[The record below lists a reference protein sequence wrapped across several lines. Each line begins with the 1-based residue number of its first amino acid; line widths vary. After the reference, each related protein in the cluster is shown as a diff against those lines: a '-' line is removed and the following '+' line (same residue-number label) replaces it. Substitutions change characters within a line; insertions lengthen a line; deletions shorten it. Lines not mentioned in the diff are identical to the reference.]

1 MSFGASDRG
10 GSDLDDI
17 VDDHPPLG
25 ARVLPNGIGH
35 SPFGGG
41 PQGTIATR
49 APTPGRAVT
58 SLTANVSSV
67 SVSPNGW
74 LADTRYSMGIAPPE
88 SLQRLLSAGDQGERD
103 RCWAAFLAEFSAL
116 ILYTARS
123 LGGER
128 DAAMDRYTFVLD
140 ALQAEDC
147 RRLRR
152 FTTEGSGKFT
162 TWLVAVARR
171 LCVDEHRRRYGRR
184 QGPPQLDD
192 RWRERRH
199 LVDLIAAE
207 VEVSEVS
214 AGDDGAPDEAIRR
227 AELSSVLQAALQRL
241 ETSDRL
247 LLRLRFEDGRSA
259 PEIARLVDAPSPF
272 HVYRR
277 IDRLLAML
285 RAELTAAG
293 IESSR
298 P

>member
-1 MSFGASDRG
+1 
-10 GSDLDDI
+10 
-17 VDDHPPLG
+17 
-25 ARVLPNGIGH
+25 
-35 SPFGGG
+35 
-41 PQGTIATR
+41 
-49 APTPGRAVT
+49 
-58 SLTANVSSV
+58 
-67 SVSPNGW
+67 
-74 LADTRYSMGIAPPE
+74 MGIAPPE
-88 SLQRLLSAGDQGERD
+88 PLQRLLSACDPGERD
-103 RCWAAFLAEFSAL
+103 RCWASFLAQFSAL
-116 ILYTARS
+116 ILHTARS

-128 DAAMDRYTFVLD
+128 DAVMDRYTFVLD
-140 ALQAEDC
+140 ALRADDC
-147 RRLRR
+147 RRLRQ
-152 FTTEGSGKFT
+152 FTTDGRGKFT

-171 LCVDEHRRRYGRR
+171 LCVDEHRHRYGRP
-184 QGPPQLDD
+184 QGPPPTDN

-207 VEVSEVS
+207 VEVSEIS

-227 AELSSVLQAALQRL
+227 AELSGVLQAALQRL

-259 PEIARLVDAPSPF
+259 PEIARLVNVPSPF

-277 IDRLLAML
+277 IDRLLEML